1 MADSFLLQRRCGRE
15 ADKFAEG
22 RYGDEAHV
30 SAEQALSQS
39 NAWFSYAHEDERR
52 PSRSEET
59 PSEGKKED
67 FRVMASFQDEVL
79 TLC

>member
-1 MADSFLLQRRCGRE
+1 MADSFLLQRRRGRE

-22 RYGDEAHV
+22 RYCNEAHI

-39 NAWFSYAHEDERR
+39 HAWFSYAHEDEGR

-59 PSEGKKED
+59 PSEGQKEN
-67 FRVMASFQDEVL
+67 FRVMVSLQDEVL